1 MSFVRVNCGVTNKG
15 NLIEKAGVED
25 FIRKQKDKATKDWYV
40 SPYSYGD
47 DALEYWKSNGN
58 SLKGFSGQAWTDHL
72 YWDLDKK
79 GDMTFEEVQKET
91 IKLVKYLVDQNLED
105 SIEVFFSGNKG
116 FHIILHTEETFTQQ
130 ELSLVCSG
138 VIKSAGVNNKC
149 FDTSVY
155 NVTRI
160 FRYPHTRHQESGL
173 YKVPLD
179 WELLTGEAEAI
190 FEFAETSHYRK
201 NKDTL
206 PKSSIAEL
214 KTRLTSTEHAT
225 VAPEDL
231 TADDVLSSLGSAAYD
246 QTTGK
251 RRCIEAL
258 EHGDFGPGDRHAGLI
273 RLAAYH
279 HGRGH
284 SREETEEVLVKALEF
299 RAERFPD
306 ASLPKHED
314 TLVILDSVYSP
325 SWKGGTF
332 TCKTDSFLQSKC
344 EHNGRHCW
352 EERQKTEALGK
363 SVIKVG
369 GLIRT
374 YVQYGDDAHEEYA
387 KFGIGK
393 LDTMVRIRPKNFSMI
408 AGASGTGKTSIILQT
423 MDSLNKQKI
432 PHLFM
437 SLDMS
442 DTSLLEKLAARY
454 TPYTV
459 KEIEKAFSKHTRDER
474 IIREVATKLNE
485 ELPYSYFD
493 FTSSITMEGIKQKIL
508 KLNKDLKDNPVKVV
522 FIDYAGRIQ
531 GGGDSAYAN
540 ATANALM
547 ANDVAKDTETHLMFI
562 AQVSRESGDHTT
574 PLRSSRVAKE
584 SGSWEENA
592 TFVLTCWR
600 PFGDGINGI
609 DNAFAIY
616 VGKNRSGGLGEMHF
630 HWDGKTGSIR
640 DMTTEE
646 YNTYQNNCKA
656 FGKDPPPKG
665 DHPEGIDYAPA
676 PNQATSSKAQSRMGT
691 LRKHLD
697 DNTRVKQE
705 AENNAYDSSPFN
717 TDVDDSEEGLP
728 SMPDGKRR
736 SSFSRNAPKD
746 R

>member
-1 MSFVRVNCGVTNKG
+1 MSFVRVNCGVNSKG
-15 NLIEKAGVED
+15 NLIEKVAVED

-40 SPYSYGD
+40 SPYTYGD
-47 DALEYWKSNGN
+47 EVMEYWKGNGN
-58 SLKGFSGQAWTDHL
+58 SLKGYQGQAWTDHL
-72 YWDLDKK
+72 YWDLDRK

-91 IKLVKYLVDQNLED
+91 IKLVKYLIDQDFAESL
-105 SIEVFFSGNKG
+105 EVFFSGNKG

-179 WELLTGEAEAI
+179 WDMLTGEAEAVR
-190 FEFAETSHYRK
+190 EYAETSHYKK
-201 NKDTL
+201 NL
-206 PKSSIAEL
+206 PPLPRVSVADF
-214 KTRLTSTEHAT
+214 KTRLTSEEHAI

-231 TADDVLSSLGSAAYD
+231 TADDVLASLGTAAYD
-246 QTTGK
+246 QTSGK

-273 RLAAYH
+273 RLTAYH
-279 HGRGH
+279 HGRGL
-284 SREETEEVLVKALEF
+284 SREETQEVLEKALEL
-299 RAERFPD
+299 RTERHPE
-306 ASLPKHED
+306 AALPKSED
-314 TLVILDSVYSP
+314 TQVILDSVYSA

-332 TCKTDSFLQSKC
+332 TCKTDMFLQSKC

-363 SVIKVG
+363 GVIKVG
-369 GLIRT
+369 SLIRT
-374 YVQYGDDAHEEYA
+374 YVQYGDEAHVEYP
-387 KFGIGK
+387 KLGIPK
-393 LDTMVRIRPKNFSMI
+393 LDAMIRIRPKNFSML
-408 AGASGTGKTSIILQT
+408 AGASGTGKTSIIFQA

-432 PHLFM
+432 PHLFL

-442 DTSLLEKLAARY
+442 DTSVLEKLAARY
-454 TPYTV
+454 TPYSIS
-459 KEIEKAFSKHTRDER
+459 EIEKAFSKHTRDER

-485 ELPYSYFD
+485 ELPYTYFD
-493 FTSSITMEGIKQKIL
+493 FTSSTTMASIEKNIL

-522 FIDYAGRIQ
+522 FVDYAGRIQ

-547 ANDVAKDTETHLMFI
+547 ANDVAKNTETHIMFV
-562 AQVSRESGDHTT
+562 AQVSREQGDHTT

-609 DNAFAIY
+609 DDAFAIY

-630 HWDGKTGSIR
+630 HWDGKTGTIR
-640 DMTTEE
+640 DKTTQE
-646 YNTYQNNCKA
+646 YNTYQQNCKA
-656 FGKDPPPKG
+656 FDKSPPPKG
-665 DHPEGIDYAPA
+665 DHPEGIDYSPA
-676 PNQATSSKAQSRMGT
+676 PNQAHGSKAQSRINT

-697 DNTRVKQE
+697 DQAQVKEE
-705 AENNAYDSSPFN
+705 AETNAYSNSALDS
-717 TDVDDSEEGLP
+717 DVNDSEEGLP
-728 SMPDGKRR
+728 SMPERKR
-736 SSFSRNAPKD
+736 SFALPRNAPKD